1 MNIIT
6 ATIMAIIYNFGNM
19 FGLYGMAFIVET
31 AKFLD
36 LL

>member
-6 ATIMAIIYNFGNM
+6 AIIMGLIYNYGNLI
-19 FGLYGMAFIVET
+19 GLYGTFFIVET
-31 AKFLD
+31 AKFFN

>member
-6 ATIMAIIYNFGNM
+6 AIIMAIIYNFGNM
-19 FGLYGMAFIVET
+19 FGLYGTFFIVET
-31 AKFLD
+31 AKLLD